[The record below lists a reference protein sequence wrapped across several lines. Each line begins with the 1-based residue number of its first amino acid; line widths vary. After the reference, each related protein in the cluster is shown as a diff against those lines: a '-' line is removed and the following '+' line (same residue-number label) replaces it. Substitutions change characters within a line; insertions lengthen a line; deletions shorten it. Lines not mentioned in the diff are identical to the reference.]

1 MIQNNEVVSYLTI
14 YILVSADEKE
24 ELKQKC
30 KEVENEVQH
39 QKLKIPFFTIQTE
52 LSKKFKRNILT
63 SSFTGGFLFNTET
76 FIDKNGYYWGIN
88 QNGGIIIFNL
98 WQQDIMRG
106 NSNMFVVGSS
116 GSRKKYGSKAYD
128 IK

>member
-39 QKLKIPFFTIQTE
+39 QKLKIRNLTNYLQFDGFKAVAPFFTIQTE

-98 WQQDIMRG
+98 W
-106 NSNMFVVGSS
+106 
-116 GSRKKYGSKAYD
+116 
-128 IK
+128 

>member
-39 QKLKIPFFTIQTE
+39 QKLKI
-52 LSKKFKRNILT
+52 RNLT
-63 SSFTGGFLFNTET
+63 NYLQFDGF
-76 FIDKNGYYWGIN
+76 
-88 QNGGIIIFNL
+88 
-98 WQQDIMRG
+98 
-106 NSNMFVVGSS
+106 
-116 GSRKKYGSKAYD
+116 
-128 IK
+128 

>member
-39 QKLKIPFFTIQTE
+39 QKLKIRNLTNYLQFDGLPHLLHIIQ
-52 LSKKFKRNILT
+52 R
-63 SSFTGGFLFNTET
+63 
-76 FIDKNGYYWGIN
+76 YRPHR
-88 QNGGIIIFNL
+88 QH
-98 WQQDIMRG
+98 
-106 NSNMFVVGSS
+106 
-116 GSRKKYGSKAYD
+116 
-128 IK
+128 